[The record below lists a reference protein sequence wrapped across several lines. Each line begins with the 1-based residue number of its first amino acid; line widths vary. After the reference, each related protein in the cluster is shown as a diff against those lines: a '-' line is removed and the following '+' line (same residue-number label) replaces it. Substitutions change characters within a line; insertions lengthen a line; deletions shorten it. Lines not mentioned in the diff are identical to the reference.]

1 LSESI
6 DRDSYVRTLFDMN
19 EVIDINSVHSKLEDL
34 QEGDNIYDFCRV
46 YIIFVLCVLYFLK
59 SHLNI
64 KKDLFNLVDD
74 LDALSTYNCGVA
86 VYDDL
91 MGNLSSAA
99 SKYHQQKNNTAGHIF
114 GCSAVFHVLKI
125 QWVLFF

>member
-1 LSESI
+1 MSESI

-59 SHLNI
+59 SQLNI

-74 LDALSTYNCGVA
+74 LDALSTYNWCVV
-86 VYDDL
+86 VYEDL

-99 SKYHQQKNNTAGHIF
+99 SSRK
-114 GCSAVFHVLKI
+114 
-125 QWVLFF
+125 